1 MIRCILAEDE
11 QILRRGLIV
20 TTDWESLGCVIIG
33 EAENGQQA
41 LELVK
46 RFKPDLIITDIRM
59 PLLDGL
65 ELIRETQKICDAEF
79 LIMSGYND
87 FDYCK
92 EAITL
97 GVTEYLCKPI
107 DEDEFESAVSRVR
120 EKINKKRVH
129 QQLISQVD
137 ISNNDTFIQF
147 ERSFGNVSSIQNQ
160 YVLAALD
167 YIKENFSENISIKD
181 VCKTLLISESY
192 LSKLFKEHTS
202 YSFVRH
208 LANYRMRKACE
219 LLRDPMTRIYAV
231 AEQVGYK
238 DQRYFSTVFKKTTG
252 LTPQEFREKLGI
264 ID

>member
-65 ELIRETQKICDAEF
+65 ELIREIQKICDAEF

-137 ISNNDTFIQF
+137 ISNLPKYMLWDHRLNTYRFLPHLQA
-147 ERSFGNVSSIQNQ
+147 
-160 YVLAALD
+160 LA
-167 YIKENFSENISIKD
+167 YKH
-181 VCKTLLISESY
+181 SY
-192 LSKLFKEHTS
+192 
-202 YSFVRH
+202 
-208 LANYRMRKACE
+208 
-219 LLRDPMTRIYAV
+219 
-231 AEQVGYK
+231 
-238 DQRYFSTVFKKTTG
+238 
-252 LTPQEFREKLGI
+252 EKI
-264 ID
+264 